1 MKTILK
7 SILDNNKTDRI
18 FEGNFGIEKENVR
31 ITKDG
36 KMAKT
41 PHPKVFGDKLNHPYI
56 TTDFSESQLEMIT
69 PALPSIEEALGFLET
84 IHDIV
89 TENLGDELLW
99 PQSTP
104 PELPENDDDIKIA
117 NYGAEGKKN
126 EEYRRHLAD
135 KYGKKKQLLSGIH
148 YNFSFNEKNL
158 EFLFQQVEDKNITL
172 QEFKEAIYLKLSRN
186 FLKHRWYL
194 IALLGNSPALHNT
207 YLKCCID
214 QLPKATNESHHFDNA
229 ISMRS
234 TVCGYKNIDDLILNY
249 NDYDAYKDSINNAV
263 KGGILTDPKENYT
276 PIRLKEIN
284 GELTYIEV
292 RLLDLDPH
300 SKIGITEET
309 AKIIHLFLLFCLFSD
324 ENELSE
330 NEQKIAIENQEIVA
344 SEGLASTTEIT
355 IDNKKVNLSLA
366 IQMLTSD
373 ILDEFVS
380 IAPQNYA
387 STFKKLMDIS
397 ENLEARPASQTLKE
411 IQGKE
416 YIKWHLEKAIEYKE
430 ASDGEQF
437 KFHGLEDME
446 LSTQL
451 ILRESVLRGIKFD
464 IMDRTENFVHLQK
477 ENKDEYVMQA
487 TRTSLDNYV
496 SVLMME
502 NKVMTKKLIEKVG
515 IRTPKGEQY
524 VTQEKAKED
533 FVFYQG
539 QSIVIKPK
547 STNFGLGISI
557 LKDNNDKNLFDRAVE
572 IAFEHDNS
580 ILIEEFVTGKEYR
593 IFIINDEVVGILHR
607 VPANVKGDGK
617 SSIRE
622 LVIEKN
628 KDPLRGKGYKTPLE
642 KIALGEAEEM
652 FLKTQGYNFDYTPK
666 LDEVIYLR
674 ENSNISTGGDSIDY
688 TDDIPDSYKKIA
700 IEASKALDVKITG
713 LDMMIDDFTEEASLS
728 NYAIIEMNFN
738 PAIHIHCYPYK
749 GKNRKLNAKVLDAL
763 GF

>member
-1 MKTILK
+1 MHTIQNILK
-7 SILDNNKTDRI
+7 DNRTERI
-18 FEGNFGIEKENVR
+18 FEGNFGLEKENVR

-36 KMAKT
+36 KMAT
-41 PHPKVFGDKLNHPYI
+41 TSHPAVFGNKLTHPYI
-56 TTDFSESQLEMIT
+56 TTDFSESQVEMIT
-69 PALPSIEEALGFLET
+69 PPLPSIKEALGFLET
-84 IHDIV
+84 IHDVV

-104 PELPENDDDIKIA
+104 PELPENEDEIKIA
-117 NYGAEGKKN
+117 DFGEAGKEN
-126 EEYRRHLAD
+126 EEYRNHLAT

-148 YNFSFNEKNL
+148 YNFSL
-158 EFLFQQVEDKNITL
+158 EDKNIQFLYQQYEGDVTYE
-172 QEFKEAIYLKLSRN
+172 EFREELYLKITRN
-186 FLKHRWYL
+186 FLRYRWYL

-214 QLPKATNESHHFDNA
+214 QLPKATKDSHHFDHA

-234 TVCGYKNIDDLILNY
+234 TVCGYKNIDDLVLDYSSMKNY
-249 NDYDAYKDSINNAV
+249 KNSINVAIEEGVLNSY
-263 KGGILTDPKENYT
+263 KENYT
-276 PIRLKEIN
+276 PIRLKEVN
-284 GELTYIEV
+284 GKLKYVEV

-300 SKIGITEET
+300 EKIGISEDT
-309 AKIIHLFLLFCLFSD
+309 AKIIHLFLLFCLYK
-324 ENELSE
+324 EGKEITKE
-330 NEQKIAIENQEIVA
+330 EQVQATMNQEIVA
-344 SEGLASTTEIT
+344 SEGLSEDAQIVVE
-355 IDNKKVNLSLA
+355 DHKVKLNDA
-366 IQMLTSD
+366 IQSLTAE
-373 ILDEFVS
+373 ILDMFVAF
-380 IAPQNYA
+380 APKDYA
-387 STFKKLMDIS
+387 STFRKLMMLS
-397 ENLEARPASQTLKE
+397 EDRKVRPSCQTLKE

-416 YIKWHLEKAIEYKE
+416 YIQWHLEKAIEYKE
-430 ASDGEQF
+430 ASEGVQF

-451 ILRESVLRGIKFD
+451 VLRESILRGVNFE
-464 IMDRTENFVHLQK
+464 IMDRTENFIKLDRLGK
-477 ENKDEYVMQA
+477 EEYVMQA

-502 NKVMTKKLIEKVG
+502 NKVMTKKVIENVG

-524 VTQEKAKED
+524 TSVEKAKSD
-533 FVFYQG
+533 FVFYEG

-557 LKDNNDKNLFDRAVE
+557 LKENQDKALFDRAIE
-572 IAFEHDNS
+572 IAFEHENS

-617 SSIRE
+617 STVRE

-652 FLKTQGYNFDYTPK
+652 FLKTQGYDFDFVPLK
-666 LDEVIYLR
+666 DQIIYLR

-700 IEASKALDVKITG
+700 VEAAKALDVKITG
-713 LDMMIDDFTEEASLS
+713 LDMMIDDINEEATDD

-749 GKNRKLNAKVLDAL
+749 GENRRLNAKVLDAL
-763 GF
+763 GY

>member
-1 MKTILK
+1 MHTIQQILK
-7 SILDNNKTDRI
+7 DNRNVRI
-18 FEGNFGIEKENVR
+18 FEGNFGLEKENVR

-36 KMAKT
+36 KMAT
-41 PHPKVFGDKLNHPYI
+41 TSHPSIFGNKLNHPYI
-56 TTDFSESQLEMIT
+56 TTDFSESQVEMIT
-69 PALPSIEEALGFLET
+69 PPLPSIKEALGFLET
-84 IHDIV
+84 IHDVV

-104 PELPENDDDIKIA
+104 PELPENDDDIKVA
-117 NYGAEGKKN
+117 DFGEEGKEN
-126 EEYRRHLAD
+126 EEYRNFLAS

-148 YNFSFNEKNL
+148 YNFSLEEKNI
-158 EFLFQQVEDKNITL
+158 EFLYQQYEGKITYDDFREEL
-172 QEFKEAIYLKLSRN
+172 YLKLTRN
-186 FLKHRWYL
+186 FLRYRWYL

-214 QLPKATNESHHFDNA
+214 KLPKATRDSHHFDHA

-234 TVCGYKNIDDLILNY
+234 SVCGYKNIEDLVLDYSSLKNYESSIDNAIKQGVLNS
-249 NDYDAYKDSINNAV
+249 N
-263 KGGILTDPKENYT
+263 KENYT
-276 PIRLKEIN
+276 PIRLKEVD
-284 GELTYIEV
+284 GKLKYVEV
-292 RLLDLDPH
+292 RLLDLDPQE
-300 SKIGITEET
+300 KIGISEET
-309 AKIIHLFLLFCLFSD
+309 AKIVHLFLLFCLYKESK
-324 ENELSE
+324 EISSE
-330 NEQKIAIENQEIVA
+330 EQKIATENQEIVA
-344 SEGLASTTEIT
+344 SEGLSDHAKIIVDGIEVLLSESIQSLTAEILDMFIT
-355 IDNKKVNLSLA
+355 FAPNDYKSAFKTLMDLSENKKV
-366 IQMLTSD
+366 
-373 ILDEFVS
+373 
-380 IAPQNYA
+380 
-387 STFKKLMDIS
+387 
-397 ENLEARPASQTLKE
+397 RPSCETLKA

-416 YIKWHLEKAIEYKE
+416 YIDWHLEKAIEYSD
-430 ASDGEQF
+430 ASKGTQF

-451 ILRESVLRGIKFD
+451 VLREAILRGIKFD
-464 IMDRTENFVHLQK
+464 IMDRTENFIKLEKNGKVEH
-477 ENKDEYVMQA
+477 VMQA

-502 NKVMTKKLIEKVG
+502 NKVMTKKVIENVG
-515 IRTPKGEQY
+515 IRTPKGDQY
-524 VTQEKAKED
+524 TSVDKAKSD

-557 LKDNNDKNLFDRAVE
+557 LKDNQDKKLFDRAVE

-607 VPANVKGDGK
+607 VPANVKGDGQ
-617 SSIRE
+617 STVRE

-652 FLKTQGYNFDYTPK
+652 FLRTQGYDFDYIPSK
-666 LDEVIYLR
+666 DQIVYLR

-688 TDDIPDSYKKIA
+688 TDDIPDSYKHIA
-700 IEASKALDVKITG
+700 VEAAKALDVKITG
-713 LDMMIDDFTEEASLS
+713 IDMMIDDIHEEASED

-749 GKNRKLNAKVLDAL
+749 GKNRSLNAKVLDAL
-763 GF
+763 GY

>member
-1 MKTILK
+1 MHTIQQILK
-7 SILDNNKTDRI
+7 DNRNVRI
-18 FEGNFGIEKENVR
+18 FEGNFGLEKENVR

-36 KMAKT
+36 KMAT
-41 PHPKVFGDKLNHPYI
+41 TSHPSIFGNKLNHPYI
-56 TTDFSESQLEMIT
+56 TTDFSESQVEMIT
-69 PALPSIEEALGFLET
+69 PPLPSIKEALGFLET
-84 IHDIV
+84 IHDVV

-104 PELPENDDDIKIA
+104 PELPENDDDIKVA
-117 NYGAEGKKN
+117 DFGEEGKEN
-126 EEYRRHLAD
+126 EEYRNFLAS

-148 YNFSFNEKNL
+148 YNFSLEEKNI
-158 EFLFQQVEDKNITL
+158 EFLYQQYEGNISYDDFREEL
-172 QEFKEAIYLKLSRN
+172 YLKLTRN
-186 FLKHRWYL
+186 FLRYRWYL

-214 QLPKATNESHHFDNA
+214 KLPKATRDSHHFDHA

-234 TVCGYKNIDDLILNY
+234 SVCGYKNIEDLVLDYSSLKNYESSIDNAIKQGVLNS
-249 NDYDAYKDSINNAV
+249 N
-263 KGGILTDPKENYT
+263 KENYT
-276 PIRLKEIN
+276 PIRLKEVD
-284 GELTYIEV
+284 GKLKYVEV
-292 RLLDLDPH
+292 RLLDLDPQE
-300 SKIGITEET
+300 KIGISEET
-309 AKIIHLFLLFCLFSD
+309 AKIVHLFLLFCLFKESK
-324 ENELSE
+324 EITSE
-330 NEQKIAIENQEIVA
+330 EQKIATENQEIVA
-344 SEGLASTTEIT
+344 SEGLSDHAKIIVDGKETLLSESIQTLTAELLDMFIT
-355 IDNKKVNLSLA
+355 FAPDDYKSAFKTLMDLSENKKV
-366 IQMLTSD
+366 
-373 ILDEFVS
+373 
-380 IAPQNYA
+380 
-387 STFKKLMDIS
+387 
-397 ENLEARPASQTLKE
+397 RPSCETLKA

-416 YIKWHLEKAIEYKE
+416 YIDWHLEKAIEYSG
-430 ASDGEQF
+430 ASKGTQF

-451 ILRESVLRGIKFD
+451 VLREAILRGIKFD
-464 IMDRTENFVHLQK
+464 IMDRTENFIKLEKNGKVEH
-477 ENKDEYVMQA
+477 VMQA

-502 NKVMTKKLIEKVG
+502 NKVMTKKVIENVG
-515 IRTPKGEQY
+515 IRTPKGDQY
-524 VTQEKAKED
+524 TSVDKAKSD

-557 LKDNNDKNLFDRAVE
+557 LKDNQDKKLFDRAVE

-617 SSIRE
+617 STVRE

-652 FLKTQGYNFDYTPK
+652 FLKTQGYDFDYIPSK
-666 LDEVIYLR
+666 DQIVYLR

-688 TDDIPDSYKKIA
+688 TDDIPDSYKHIA
-700 IEASKALDVKITG
+700 VEAAKALDVKITG
-713 LDMMIDDFTEEASLS
+713 LDMMIDDIHEEASED

-749 GKNRKLNAKVLDAL
+749 GKNRRLNAKVLEAL
-763 GF
+763 GY

>member
-1 MKTILK
+1 MHTIQNILK
-7 SILDNNKTDRI
+7 DNRTERI
-18 FEGNFGIEKENVR
+18 FEGNFGLEKENVR

-36 KMAKT
+36 KMAT
-41 PHPKVFGDKLNHPYI
+41 TSHPAVFGNKLTHPYI
-56 TTDFSESQLEMIT
+56 TTDFSESQVEMIT
-69 PALPSIEEALGFLET
+69 PPLPSIKEALGFLET
-84 IHDIV
+84 IHDVV

-104 PELPENDDDIKIA
+104 PELPENEDEIKIA
-117 NYGAEGKKN
+117 DFGEAGKEN
-126 EEYRRHLAD
+126 EEYRNHLAT

-148 YNFSFNEKNL
+148 YNFSL
-158 EFLFQQVEDKNITL
+158 EDKNIQFLYQQYEGDVTYE
-172 QEFKEAIYLKLSRN
+172 EFREELYLKITRN
-186 FLKHRWYL
+186 FLRYRWYL

-214 QLPKATNESHHFDNA
+214 KLPKATKDSHHFDHA
-229 ISMRS
+229 VSMRS
-234 TVCGYKNIDDLILNY
+234 TVCGYKNIDDLVLDYSSMKNYKQSINDAVESGILNS
-249 NDYDAYKDSINNAV
+249 N
-263 KGGILTDPKENYT
+263 KENYT
-276 PIRLKEIN
+276 PIRLKEVN
-284 GELTYIEV
+284 GKLKYVEV

-300 SKIGITEET
+300 EKIGISEDT
-309 AKIIHLFLLFCLFSD
+309 AKIIHLFLLFCLYK
-324 ENELSE
+324 EGKEITKE
-330 NEQKIAIENQEIVA
+330 EQVQATMNQEIVA
-344 SEGLASTTEIT
+344 SEGLSEDAQIVVE
-355 IDNKKVNLSLA
+355 DHKVKLNDA
-366 IQMLTSD
+366 IQSLTAE
-373 ILDEFVS
+373 ILDMFVAF
-380 IAPQNYA
+380 APKEYT
-387 STFKKLMDIS
+387 STFRKLMMLS
-397 ENLEARPASQTLKE
+397 EDRKVRPSCQTLKE

-416 YIKWHLEKAIEYKE
+416 YIQWHLEKAIEYKE
-430 ASDGEQF
+430 ASEDVQF

-451 ILRESVLRGIKFD
+451 VLRESILRGVNFE
-464 IMDRTENFVHLQK
+464 IMDRTENFIKLNRLGK
-477 ENKDEYVMQA
+477 EEYVMQA

-502 NKVMTKKLIEKVG
+502 NKVMTKKVIENVG

-524 VTQEKAKED
+524 TSVEKAKSD
-533 FVFYQG
+533 FVFYEG

-557 LKDNNDKNLFDRAVE
+557 LKENQDKALFDRAIE

-617 SSIRE
+617 STVRE

-652 FLKTQGYNFDYTPK
+652 FLKTQGYDFDFVPSK
-666 LDEVIYLR
+666 DQIIYLR

-700 IEASKALDVKITG
+700 VEAAKALDVKITG
-713 LDMMIDDFTEEASLS
+713 LDMMIDDINEEATND

-749 GKNRKLNAKVLDAL
+749 GENRRLNAKVLDAL
-763 GF
+763 GY